1 MTVVET
7 GNETSVPSWTYPGG
21 WRWPSYQCPVC
32 GEWFT
37 ESHACPGS
45 SNKPSTTY
53 VWDAQYWDPI
63 EKDPKFKEFL
73 RKLKELI
80 EETLNES

>member
-1 MTVVET
+1 
-7 GNETSVPSWTYPGG
+7 
-21 WRWPSYQCPVC
+21 
-32 GEWFT
+32 
-37 ESHACPGS
+37 
-45 SNKPSTTY
+45 